1 MTKFRFVSLYGSLPP
16 CIARKSVQEFLGGTV
31 SAKTLANWDSLGLG
45 PKNSIKHGKS
55 VIYETMSLLEWLDE
69 RSENR

>member
-1 MTKFRFVSLYGSLPP
+1 MTTFRFASLYNSLPP
-16 CIARKSVQEFLGGTV
+16 CIARKKVKEFLGGAV

-45 PKNSIKHGKS
+45 PKNSIKYGRT

-69 RSENR
+69 RTEHR